1 MGQNTPPLCM
11 TTPLSHG
18 RSFCPRLRAG
28 HAGSCSAGGA
38 EGAAAMAPGA
48 APAPVPVRVLL
59 VLLAAA
65 ARPAA
70 AWDFWALRCG
80 FSADCECGF
89 GPDLRGQRERP
100 GGNGIWGRG
109 TLRGG
114 GRSCRGRGAAGEG
127 VPGASEGLQE
137 SLPEGIPAGSER
149 LRGACPGRLFQRGPS
164 AGDEGPSGAAPGTG
178 PAAVTSRV
186 LQVLVSLPFR
196 AGVRLG
202 HEPGG
207 AAPGEAAG
215 TGKTYVSSMLIRY
228 LFQSG
233 LQSPY
238 VHHFSPI
245 VHFPHAEHIEQYKE
259 SLKRWIQG
267 NLTSCGRSAFLFDE
281 MDKMHPGLIDVII
294 PFLGP
299 SWVVYGTNY
308 RKAIFIFISN
318 AGGEQINNVTLALW
332 RARKDREE
340 ISLQDLEPAISK
352 AVFENPESGFWN
364 SGIINEHLIDFV
376 VPFLPLKH
384 HHVKQCVV
392 SELIQQGLEVQPDV
406 VQQVADSI
414 PYFPEEEKLF
424 SSTGCKTVASRISF
438 FF

>member
-1 MGQNTPPLCM
+1 MAPPLWIIPPYRPR
-11 TTPLSHG
+11 PLWS
-18 RSFCPRLRAG
+18 RLRAG
-28 HAGSCSAGGA
+28 HAGSCSAGGVGA
-38 EGAAAMAPGA
+38 AAAMAPGA
-48 APAPVPVRVLL
+48 APAPLPVRVLL

-65 ARPAA
+65 ARPAG
-70 AWDFWALRCG
+70 AWDLWALRCG

-89 GPDLRGQRERP
+89 GPDLRGLEFDLATNLVGQPLVRQQVMKGLREFLKNP
-100 GGNGIWGRG
+100 NPVKP
-109 TLRGG
+109 LVM
-114 GRSCRGRGAAGEG
+114 SFH
-127 VPGASEGLQE
+127 
-137 SLPEGIPAGSER
+137 GS
-149 LRGACPGRLFQRGPS
+149 
-164 AGDEGPSGAAPGTG
+164 T
-178 PAAVTSRV
+178 
-186 LQVLVSLPFR
+186 
-196 AGVRLG
+196 
-202 HEPGG
+202 
-207 AAPGEAAG
+207 G

-228 LFQSG
+228 LFQRG

-245 VHFPHAEHIEQYKE
+245 VHFPHAELLEQYKE

-267 NLTSCGRSAFLFDE
+267 NLTNCGRSAFLFDE

-352 AVFENPESGFWN
+352 AVFENPQSGFWK

-384 HHVKQCVV
+384 YHVKQCVI
-392 SELIQQGLEVQPDV
+392 SELVQQGLEVHPGV
-406 VQQVADSI
+406 VQEVADSI

>member
-1 MGQNTPPLCM
+1 M
-11 TTPLSHG
+11 TTRFSKSWFHFVSGLEFDLATNLVGQPL
-18 RSFCPRLRAG
+18 
-28 HAGSCSAGGA
+28 
-38 EGAAAMAPGA
+38 
-48 APAPVPVRVLL
+48 VR
-59 VLLAAA
+59 
-65 ARPAA
+65 
-70 AWDFWALRCG
+70 
-80 FSADCECGF
+80 
-89 GPDLRGQRERP
+89 Q
-100 GGNGIWGRG
+100 
-109 TLRGG
+109 
-114 GRSCRGRGAAGEG
+114 
-127 VPGASEGLQE
+127 
-137 SLPEGIPAGSER
+137 
-149 LRGACPGRLFQRGPS
+149 
-164 AGDEGPSGAAPGTG
+164 
-178 PAAVTSRV
+178 
-186 LQVLVSLPFR
+186 QVMK
-196 AGVRLG
+196 GVREFLENPNPVKPLVMSFHG
-202 HEPGG
+202 ST
-207 AAPGEAAG
+207 G

-228 LFQSG
+228 LFQKG

-245 VHFPHAEHIEQYKE
+245 VHFPHAEQIQQYKE
-259 SLKRWIQG
+259 SLKHWIQG
-267 NLTSCGRSAFLFDE
+267 NLTNCGRSAFLFDE

-352 AVFENPESGFWN
+352 AVFENPQSGFWK

-384 HHVKQCVV
+384 HHIKQCVV
-392 SELIQQGLEVQPDV
+392 SELVQQGLEVRPSV
-406 VQQVADSI
+406 VQEVADSI

>member
-1 MGQNTPPLCM
+1 LEFDLATNLVGQPL
-11 TTPLSHG
+11 
-18 RSFCPRLRAG
+18 
-28 HAGSCSAGGA
+28 
-38 EGAAAMAPGA
+38 
-48 APAPVPVRVLL
+48 VRQL
-59 VLLAAA
+59 VMK
-65 ARPAA
+65 
-70 AWDFWALRCG
+70 
-80 FSADCECGF
+80 
-89 GPDLRGQRERP
+89 
-100 GGNGIWGRG
+100 
-109 TLRGG
+109 
-114 GRSCRGRGAAGEG
+114 
-127 VPGASEGLQE
+127 
-137 SLPEGIPAGSER
+137 
-149 LRGACPGRLFQRGPS
+149 
-164 AGDEGPSGAAPGTG
+164 
-178 PAAVTSRV
+178 
-186 LQVLVSLPFR
+186 
-196 AGVRLG
+196 GVREFLENPNPVKPLVMSFHG
-202 HEPGG
+202 ST
-207 AAPGEAAG
+207 G
-215 TGKTYVSSMLIRY
+215 TGKTYVSSMLVRY
-228 LFQSG
+228 LFQRG

-245 VHFPHAEHIEQYKE
+245 VHFPHAEQIEQYKE

-267 NLTSCGRSAFLFDE
+267 NLTNCGRSAFLFDE

-352 AVFENPESGFWN
+352 AVFENPQSGFWK

-384 HHVKQCVV
+384 HHVKQCVI
-392 SELIQQGLEVQPDV
+392 SELVQQGLEIRPNVIQE
-406 VQQVADSI
+406 VADSI

>member
-1 MGQNTPPLCM
+1 MAP
-11 TTPLSHG
+11 
-18 RSFCPRLRAG
+18 
-28 HAGSCSAGGA
+28 
-38 EGAAAMAPGA
+38 AAAPG
-48 APAPVPVRVLL
+48 PVRFLL

-70 AWDFWALRCG
+70 AWDLWALRCG

-89 GPDLRGQRERP
+89 GPDLRGLEFDLATNLVGQPLVR
-100 GGNGIWGRG
+100 
-109 TLRGG
+109 
-114 GRSCRGRGAAGEG
+114 
-127 VPGASEGLQE
+127 Q
-137 SLPEGIPAGSER
+137 
-149 LRGACPGRLFQRGPS
+149 
-164 AGDEGPSGAAPGTG
+164 
-178 PAAVTSRV
+178 
-186 LQVLVSLPFR
+186 QVMK
-196 AGVRLG
+196 GVREFLENPNPVKPLVMSFHG
-202 HEPGG
+202 ST
-207 AAPGEAAG
+207 G
-215 TGKTYVSSMLIRY
+215 TGKTY
-228 LFQSG
+228 
-233 LQSPY
+233 
-238 VHHFSPI
+238 
-245 VHFPHAEHIEQYKE
+245 E

-267 NLTSCGRSAFLFDE
+267 NLTNCGRSAFLFDE

-352 AVFENPESGFWN
+352 AMFENPQSGFWK

-392 SELIQQGLEVQPDV
+392 SELVQQGLEVRPGV
-406 VQQVADSI
+406 VQEVADSI

>member
-1 MGQNTPPLCM
+1 MKG
-11 TTPLSHG
+11 
-18 RSFCPRLRAG
+18 
-28 HAGSCSAGGA
+28 
-38 EGAAAMAPGA
+38 
-48 APAPVPVRVLL
+48 
-59 VLLAAA
+59 
-65 ARPAA
+65 
-70 AWDFWALRCG
+70 
-80 FSADCECGF
+80 
-89 GPDLRGQRERP
+89 LRGFLENP
-100 GGNGIWGRG
+100 NPVKP
-109 TLRGG
+109 LVM
-114 GRSCRGRGAAGEG
+114 SFH
-127 VPGASEGLQE
+127 
-137 SLPEGIPAGSER
+137 GS
-149 LRGACPGRLFQRGPS
+149 
-164 AGDEGPSGAAPGTG
+164 T
-178 PAAVTSRV
+178 
-186 LQVLVSLPFR
+186 
-196 AGVRLG
+196 
-202 HEPGG
+202 
-207 AAPGEAAG
+207 G

-228 LFQSG
+228 LFQGG

-259 SLKRWIQG
+259 SLRRWIRG

-392 SELIQQGLEVQPDV
+392 SELVQQGLEVRPDV
-406 VQQVADSI
+406 VQEVADSI

>member
-1 MGQNTPPLCM
+1 LEFDLATSLVGQPL
-11 TTPLSHG
+11 
-18 RSFCPRLRAG
+18 
-28 HAGSCSAGGA
+28 
-38 EGAAAMAPGA
+38 
-48 APAPVPVRVLL
+48 VR
-59 VLLAAA
+59 
-65 ARPAA
+65 
-70 AWDFWALRCG
+70 
-80 FSADCECGF
+80 
-89 GPDLRGQRERP
+89 Q
-100 GGNGIWGRG
+100 
-109 TLRGG
+109 
-114 GRSCRGRGAAGEG
+114 
-127 VPGASEGLQE
+127 
-137 SLPEGIPAGSER
+137 
-149 LRGACPGRLFQRGPS
+149 
-164 AGDEGPSGAAPGTG
+164 
-178 PAAVTSRV
+178 
-186 LQVLVSLPFR
+186 QVMK
-196 AGVRLG
+196 GVREFLENPNPVKPLVMSFHG
-202 HEPGG
+202 ST
-207 AAPGEAAG
+207 G

-245 VHFPHAEHIEQYKE
+245 VHFPHAEQIEQYKE

-267 NLTSCGRSAFLFDE
+267 NLTNCGRSAFLFDE

-318 AGGEQINNVTLALW
+318 AGGEHINNMTLALW

-340 ISLQDLEPAISK
+340 ISLQDLEPAISR
-352 AVFENPESGFWN
+352 AVFENPQSGFWR

-384 HHVKQCVV
+384 HHVKQCVIN
-392 SELIQQGLEVQPDV
+392 ELIQQGLEVRPGV
-406 VQQVADSI
+406 VQEVADSI

>member
-1 MGQNTPPLCM
+1 
-11 TTPLSHG
+11 
-18 RSFCPRLRAG
+18 
-28 HAGSCSAGGA
+28 
-38 EGAAAMAPGA
+38 MAPGA
-48 APAPVPVRVLL
+48 APAPVLL

-70 AWDFWALRCG
+70 AWDLWALRCG

-89 GPDLRGQRERP
+89 GPDLRGLEFDLATNVVGQPLVR
-100 GGNGIWGRG
+100 
-109 TLRGG
+109 
-114 GRSCRGRGAAGEG
+114 
-127 VPGASEGLQE
+127 Q
-137 SLPEGIPAGSER
+137 
-149 LRGACPGRLFQRGPS
+149 
-164 AGDEGPSGAAPGTG
+164 
-178 PAAVTSRV
+178 
-186 LQVLVSLPFR
+186 QVMK
-196 AGVRLG
+196 GVREFLENPNPVKPLVMSFHG
-202 HEPGG
+202 ST
-207 AAPGEAAG
+207 G

-228 LFQSG
+228 LFQRG

-245 VHFPHAEHIEQYKE
+245 VHFPHAEQIEQYKE

-267 NLTSCGRSAFLFDE
+267 NLTNCGRSAFLFDE

-352 AVFENPESGFWN
+352 AVFENPESGFWK
-364 SGIINEHLIDFV
+364 SGIINEQLIDFV

-392 SELIQQGLEVQPDV
+392 NELVQQGLEVRPSVIQE
-406 VQQVADSI
+406 VADSI